1 MAGRGAPPTA
11 EPPPDPRRHVLVA
24 EHSTRLRQPS
34 KLVFRWSAREPDFR
48 GSGVGV
54 ARVEPPYRARLDLFL
69 DNGESAAV
77 AALVGDRLSI
87 PGDVSPALVP
97 PPALLWAAFGVFRP
111 GDDAE
116 FASGRVEGGRLE
128 VEYALPAGDRLRFR
142 LRGGVVRD
150 AARLE
155 GGAVVERITVSGERS
170 APGLEGGSYPL
181 DATYRNLPDF
191 RELKLELESVEH
203 VDPFPPDIWDPAGP

>member
-1 MAGRGAPPTA
+1 M
-11 EPPPDPRRHVLVA
+11 
-24 EHSTRLRQPS
+24 
-34 KLVFRWSAREPDFR
+34 
-48 GSGVGV
+48 

-77 AALVGDRLSI
+77 AALVGDRLRI

-111 GDDAE
+111 GDEAE
-116 FASGRVEGGRLE
+116 FASGRVEEGRLE

-142 LRGGVVRD
+142 LRNGVVRD

-155 GGAVVERITVSGERS
+155 GGAVVERIAVSGERS
-170 APGLEGGSYPL
+170 APGLEGGSYPS

-191 RELKLELESVEH
+191 RELKLELESVED